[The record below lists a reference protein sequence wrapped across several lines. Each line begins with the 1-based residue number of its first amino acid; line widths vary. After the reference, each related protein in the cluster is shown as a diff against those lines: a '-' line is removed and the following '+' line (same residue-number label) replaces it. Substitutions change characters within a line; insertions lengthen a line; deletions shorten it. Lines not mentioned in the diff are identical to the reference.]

1 MKRGEFSEYRIEL
14 TRKAGKEFELFK
26 YKMLS
31 KSRKKIF
38 ENCNKIR
45 FYCCIYEYFMY
56 VDGIGKEHIE
66 ACLKYEKPIAELFR
80 VYQEYEYLQYG
91 RWEEIEE
98 LLNVLVREQEDDS
111 RQKAP
116 MP

>member
-1 MKRGEFSEYRIEL
+1 MKRGQLSEKETQLVRRAENEF
-14 TRKAGKEFELFK
+14 GLFR

-38 ENCNKIR
+38 EKCGKIQ

-56 VDGIGKEHIE
+56 ADDIDKEHIE
-66 ACLKYEKPIAELFR
+66 ACLKYERPIAELYR

-91 RWEEIEE
+91 SRDEIEE
-98 LLNVLVREQEDDS
+98 MLNVLVREQEDC
-111 RQKAP
+111 RGQREP
-116 MP
+116 VP